1 MSFGRSNVSHLNIV
15 SSDSEETLTR
25 RYSSDSGPFDTA
37 ATGTGESRW
46 LEFLGGAP
54 LLQLDARSL
63 VVVSPHPDDETLGA
77 GGLMR
82 AAVLL
87 GLPVTVVSVT
97 DGEKARP
104 SESDLSARR
113 RAELGRALALLGTSA
128 NPIRNLR
135 ARIPDGAVAER
146 ERELQ
151 DLLASVCTSEDL
163 LVAPFER
170 DGHSDHEATA
180 RACISVARQL
190 QARLISYPIWAW
202 HQASPQ
208 SLADRSWVR
217 FDLDAN
223 LRRCK
228 ARAVECFHSQLQ
240 AHPDG
245 PIVPPHVRQ
254 YFTRSFEAFVI

>member
-1 MSFGRSNVSHLNIV
+1 MSHL
-15 SSDSEETLTR
+15 TLLERHSAHR
-25 RYSSDSGPFDTA
+25 RPHSRNSNPQPFDT
-37 ATGTGESRW
+37 TESGTSEAQW
-46 LEFLGGAP
+46 LPFLNGAP
-54 LLQLDARSL
+54 QLDIGGRSL
-63 VVVSPHPDDETLGA
+63 VVVGPHPDDETLGA

-82 AAVLL
+82 AAALR
-87 GLPVTVVSVT
+87 GLPVTVISVT

-104 SESDLSARR
+104 AEHDLSARR

-135 ARIPDGAVAER
+135 AQIPDGAVAER
-146 ERELQ
+146 ERELH

-163 LVAPFER
+163 VVAPFER

-180 RACISVARQL
+180 RACVSVARQV

-208 SLADRSWVR
+208 SLAERSWVR
-217 FDLDAN
+217 FELDAG

-228 ARAVECFHSQLQ
+228 ASAVECFRSQLE